1 MTRRI
6 FIYIVL
12 ITTTLFL
19 FISAFALMTNP
30 NGYSFDV
37 IIRNFLI
44 DIPICIAVGFI
55 DYYMIHYLR
64 TRLCKTTV
72 SIILEVLMVSCVIGL
87 LAFALFIVFT
97 KNPVAQALSFFI
109 GNGIII
115 LFIELYLYNKA
126 QVENEKR
133 IIEIE
138 RETAIYQFNTLK
150 NQVNPHFLFNSLNVL
165 SSLAYKSP
173 ELTNSF
179 AKKLSNVYRYLLT
192 TTQHTSVS
200 LEEELRFLD
209 TYIYLEKTRF
219 GENLEIAINNYDKW
233 RKCRV
238 IPASTQILLENAL
251 KHNIAS
257 SEHPLRIDIAI
268 DYRGIAVSNNLQLR
282 NNVAKSGIGL
292 ENLKKQYA
300 IFGQNIVVTRT
311 DTIFCVI
318 LPFLENPSS
327 QILTQ

>member
-1 MTRRI
+1 MV
-6 FIYIVL
+6 IVV
-12 ITTTLFL
+12 TLFL

-37 IIRNFLI
+37 VIRNFLI
-44 DIPICIAVGFI
+44 DIPICIVIGFI
-55 DYYMIHYLR
+55 DYYLIHFLHTKLWKR
-64 TRLCKTTV
+64 TTAA
-72 SIILEVLMVSCVIGL
+72 SIISEVLMVSCVIGL
-87 LAFALFIVFT
+87 LAFASFIVFT
-97 KNPVAQALSFFI
+97 KNPAAQVLSFLI
-109 GNGIII
+109 WNGIII
-115 LFIELYLYNKA
+115 LFIELYLYNNA
-126 QVENEKR
+126 QVESEKR
-133 IIEIE
+133 IIEVE
-138 RETAIYQFNTLK
+138 REKAIYQFNTLK
-150 NQVNPHFLFNSLNVL
+150 NQINPHFLFNSLNVL
-165 SSLAYKSP
+165 SSLAYQNP
-173 ELTNSF
+173 DLTNSF

-192 TTQHTSVS
+192 TTQQTSVT

-209 TYIYLEKTRF
+209 TYIYLEKIRF
-219 GENLEIAINNYDKW
+219 GENLEINISNHDRLRNSL
-233 RKCRV
+233 V

-257 SEHPLRIDIAI
+257 SEHPLQINISIEDK
-268 DYRGIAVSNNLQLR
+268 GITVSNNLQLR

-311 DTIFCVI
+311 DTIFCVF